1 MTTNLICTLTPFLGC
16 LEALLSCPRLTIS
29 LPVPVNMEIYS
40 PIDFF
45 CSQWRCSVFSRPKQF
60 EAFAWL
66 CHLHPSIHPS
76 SFSYRSSRL
85 QLLSQT
91 PPIRASTWV
100 HMCVHVQAHMCTH
113 TNPPPSPADAFP
125 WCLVC
130 LLCDSGPSHCGAPI
144 ASTSHC
150 IHPPHSL
157 TQFFDLTRLI
167 YFPPLLELKITLL
180 LYAKWWF
187 ESLNIKNPSSRIF
200 LKNNLYNWKT
210 MTTKDM
216 CYFYILSNTKLKVT
230 TWLQ

>member
-100 HMCVHVQAHMCTH
+100 HMCVHVQHTCAHTPTH
-113 TNPPPSPADAFP
+113 HQVQQMLSPGAWSVCSVTRGPPT
-125 WCLVC
+125 VV
-130 LLCDSGPSHCGAPI
+130 H
-144 ASTSHC
+144 
-150 IHPPHSL
+150 
-157 TQFFDLTRLI
+157 
-167 YFPPLLELKITLL
+167 PLLPRATVFIHLT
-180 LYAKWWF
+180 AWHS
-187 ESLNIKNPSSRIF
+187 SLIS
-200 LKNNLYNWKT
+200 L
-210 MTTKDM
+210 D
-216 CYFYILSNTKLKVT
+216 
-230 TWLQ
+230 